1 MPQQLTAKNRVICA
15 IDTDDM
21 DFASKLAKDLKD
33 HVGGF
38 KLGLEFFT
46 SHGPQG
52 IAKIQAIGIPIMLDL
67 KFHDIPN
74 TVSGAVKAATKL
86 NVSMMT
92 IHTGGSSDMMRQAAE
107 VAMETATKMKITPP
121 KLLGVTVLTSLDD
134 EDLTELGYKQK
145 ATDRVRRL
153 AEMAQLCG
161 LNGVV
166 ASARELNLLQD
177 QRSKDFLL
185 VTPGIRPS
193 WSADAHDQKRTL
205 EPADAIKAGSDY
217 LVVGRP
223 ITRAKDPI
231 DAAKRIVQEIGAVL

>member
-1 MPQQLTAKNRVICA
+1 MTQNLSAKERILCA
-15 IDTDDM
+15 IDTDDL
-21 DFASKLAKDLKD
+21 DYASKLAKDLKD

-52 IAKIQAIGIPIMLDL
+52 ISKIQSIGMPILLDL

-74 TVSGAVKAATKL
+74 TVYGAVRAAARL
-86 NVSMMT
+86 NVAMMT
-92 IHTGGSSDMMRQAAE
+92 LHTSGSSDMMRRAVDAASDAAQQFN
-107 VAMETATKMKITPP
+107 VP
-121 KLLGVTVLTSLDD
+121 KPQLFGVTVLTSLSD
-134 EDLTELGYKQK
+134 EDLNELGYKQK
-145 ATDRVRRL
+145 ASDRVRRL

-161 LNGVV
+161 LSGVV
-166 ASARELNLLQD
+166 ASARELELLQD
-177 QRSKDFLL
+177 QRSKDFRL

-205 EPADAIKAGSDY
+205 EPADAVKAGSDY

-231 DAAKRIVQEIGAVL
+231 EAAKRIVQDINAVL

>member
-1 MPQQLTAKNRVICA
+1 MTAKNRVICA
-15 IDTDDM
+15 IDTDDI

-52 IAKIQAIGIPIMLDL
+52 IAKIQGIGMPIMLDL

-74 TVSGAVKAATKL
+74 TVSGAVRAATKL
-86 NVSMMT
+86 NVAMMT
-92 IHTGGSSDMMRQAAE
+92 IHTGGSSDMMRQAADA
-107 VAMETATKMKITPP
+107 AMETAAKMKIEPP

-223 ITRAKDPI
+223 ITRAKDPV